1 MLPKTIGTFQEQFL
15 QTLRNGSQLCC
26 RRRKGQVTNF
36 NRRKTRVLIFT
47 FRTGHLTWYYMP
59 IARRLQTSQEDIV
72 KLITESCKRFY

>member
-47 FRTGHLTWYYMP
+47 FRTGHLTWYYMTSH
-59 IARRLQTSQEDIV
+59 AHRSSLADLTRRH
-72 KLITESCKRFY
+72 R